1 MADTYTTAGGA
12 FGFRVLQAD
21 NPQLAVPLAD
31 PTFKLFWLAGD
42 AGSNSAQAQGTATG
56 NTYTV
61 GDYGTY
67 WNFEAPYGLN
77 YGRPASGTVLTVEY
91 GVVHNDTVIS
101 TNDTNLVFKARNS
114 GELRFDVDGDLTV
127 PGDILAQEGNDL
139 NLVVYNPTVEGT
151 PGGVT
156 FSVQNRDV
164 MSDSKTTQFDV
175 GPADIVLTTDFAGA
189 RHEWTFD
196 STGTLILPSGGDI
209 VRDGA
214 SVLGSGSANTGNFTF
229 NADTITNGNGLILET
244 DRGTLAIG
252 TQLEVPGV
260 AGHLHISFNGSNINP
275 PAGDLFLGDDYNF
288 VKLPGYELDPAT
300 YGAEIG
306 TNNRGFGPQNVVV
319 STVDELVP
327 LGGVWRFFID
337 PNNYLNL
344 GSLVSIGDTVT
355 TSWGT
360 PITAT
365 ITDIVEDPGLW
376 WIIAVD
382 QDITA
387 GFSGGDTVSI
397 GKSGNSYT
405 WRFGTDGVLTFPGG
419 NMTMGNIQGSE
430 GIWGGA
436 NVQIGTLSQGI
447 SGASVLEWVDKYQD
461 ATSVAAVAVNSLF
474 AANTGAVQIITGAA
488 GPVPEY
494 MWTFDKDGALT
505 LAKDIVVA
513 ANDGHIYI
521 DNSLSSATSIRWV
534 NTYGDSEM
542 FRVYS
547 DSRQDVN
554 NELFQAGFNL
564 ITEPGFY
571 ITTTANVSGIGNN
584 PADDHTW
591 TFRTDGGLR
600 FPDGSIQTTAYTVDS
615 TVWVQDFETVDGA
628 PTDVVAMAT
637 AVEYL
642 TNGDIVA
649 LFDHQEQSPGSS
661 RYSSIGRFNANGT
674 KLWSMRFAGSQYTDG
689 WGLAVDNA
697 DGFIYV
703 AGQTNNDGQP
713 YAAATLTK
721 LNQADGALEW
731 SKIYNAGYTNV
742 NTVVDVAADGNV
754 AVVGYSS
761 NGTDDQIVTT
771 KIDKSDG
778 SVVWS
783 RALDGQGNE
792 EAYGMAVGPA
802 GEVVAVGYMDHIE
815 YPGPVRTILTLTAV
829 PASDPAWTNDL
840 LGVTV
845 GGVSYDITF
854 TAGVPT
860 FSNIVDTT
868 GNYYVGDQLSYIGAS
883 QIGGGADMRVNVA
896 TTTQEDLSNH
906 MLVVKYDSTGTIQW
920 QRAVQVEAGFDCN
933 GADAD
938 IDSTGNIYVCGNFD
952 YNDGVDKNA
961 MIIIKFDSSGVK
973 QWSRKV
979 VGGCNDFAT
988 SIVVGPDDCL
998 YLSAVTGDNG
1008 AGDFSLVVAKYN
1020 LDGTVAW
1027 QRLLDNT
1034 TTWTFVG
1041 DFWFDIGG
1049 GSNLAVRD
1057 GYVAVAGGY
1066 ADPGGTVPHAIVAQ
1080 IDAEGTVFAVGN
1092 YDFRAAS
1099 FSGLLDSSASNITV
1113 TDADK
1118 TASNY
1123 EFAGVDPVS
1132 PMTDYSNFLVGT
1144 LYSSGIGGS
1153 VDRLVSGGNSIVLGT
1168 NGLVTFP
1175 DIDGVKTLWGAVD
1188 EDFYISTTRT
1198 DPGEDAD
1205 LELHAAD
1212 DLRLYAHGDELE
1224 LSANSSVR
1232 IYTDTSDNGY
1242 EWQFGQDG
1250 NLSLPQGSTIGETET
1265 TTVITPPGAAAGQS
1279 LVLRGT
1285 SPTGITSDHPGGFT
1299 DGDTIIITVNP
1310 NNSISV
1316 TGTIDYTFTGD
1327 FGVGGLG
1334 TATTGTL
1341 TFSNEG
1347 TKQLTWTIPV
1357 SSAMTT
1363 FTFTITNS
1371 SGIGIGGMTA
1381 LTLTRTGSSEA
1392 SHIHLVAGNP
1402 ATTDIYLGDD
1412 DQYVKIE
1419 KDGGDVVIGTDANTN
1434 HWRFGDDGDLVLPA
1448 GKTIRNTEGVDLL
1461 ADATSPQYGYFNEMV
1476 NPADGNQVTGE
1487 AVAMDSDGN
1496 SYVSYSYYSDN
1507 DNRNYGGVVKFDSTG
1522 EKLWSVDISSQNSN
1536 AEYPEICSLEYTTT
1550 PGGAVL
1556 IALGSYYD
1564 DDIGKDIAF
1573 MYAINPETGAVGA
1586 SLLDAEMAS
1595 DDGMELKD
1603 GVVGI
1608 DNSSDPFA
1616 VVVGST
1622 YDQKLTKTLTP
1633 LAGSTVDKLYFSWS
1647 EVNAADVPN
1656 GAQLTTQTG
1665 GYYGF
1670 MMNAADV
1677 NALPAGSSGYGLSLT
1692 ISSTESGSYVITRAN
1707 GWGGE
1712 IYGWSTP
1719 VTLTVLGNQLGG
1731 VNGVNDMTF
1740 DFDKSVFNDNSN
1752 NINAA
1757 VSNIQGTPVSDV
1769 YCSAFNGK
1777 DWSTEIG
1784 NALTFDYNLNDQA
1797 FIARFGNNAWSKSLG
1812 TTSWDRMN
1820 SVVVDNAGNTYAAGY
1835 VWNGSRGS
1843 LVVKYNIS
1851 GVEQWAVYID
1861 PSNNTG
1867 NELSSIDL
1875 LADGNLITVDEE
1887 GVVTKLD
1894 KDDGSI
1900 IWQVQADTDP
1910 SWDGDFKGTATPDGD
1925 YIIVNYESDDYTM
1938 YVMRVS
1944 GVDGSSMWNKRITR
1958 TYGGQTGEIYA
1969 EDDFDAQYIDCNDTY
1984 LTIGATSEHPDTG
1997 DKSGLVISFPIDGN
2011 NVDGTYGQYVV
2022 STQSMNWTTE
2032 TTTST
2037 AATVASSPTN
2047 VQVVPSSPS
2056 KTNSTITVNQTT
2068 IGGGVLVSPVIATWT
2083 SPNNNVWRIENYNG
2097 GAAVSYNGGSYDAK
2111 WFDVANSPGGDN
2123 NFRGAVIE
2131 YHAFISGRGTII
2143 GTIHLAND
2151 WTQES
2156 ATHTE
2161 HLSGN
2166 SGLQFVTLWD
2176 CNNNRGQL
2184 YFKMTDGS
2192 NENIMIQWTAKIF
2205 YGDENHC

>member
-1 MADTYTTAGGA
+1 MIGYTGSAGTGGAGNGYTGSVGASGAVGATGPQGASGVAGAVGATGASGAVGATGASGAAGATGAVGDTGATGASGVAGASGATGDVGATGPQGATGASGAVGATGDVGPTGATGPQGNDGTGVSILGSFADLTALTTARPIGGAGDAYILTGNGHLAVWTGSAWNDVGSIQGPQGDVGATGPQGATGPDGATGATGPQGDVGATGATGVAGPGTDQDAQLFTTGTPTFANINITGDVTLSKPVTTTRETITGTLADTFTAPGGA

-21 NPQLAVPLAD
+21 NPQLAIPLAD
-31 PTFKLFWLAGD
+31 ATFKLFWTAGD
-42 AGSNSAQAQGTATG
+42 ANSNLAQAQGTATG
-56 NTYTV
+56 NTYTIS
-61 GDYGTY
+61 DDGTY
-67 WNFEAPYGLN
+67 WSFEAPYGMN
-77 YGRPASGTVLTVEY
+77 NGRPDPATVFTVEY

-127 PGDILAQEGNDL
+127 PGRILGSDPGNAIDL
-139 NLVVYNPTVEGT
+139 SQDLTITSGKTIRINPGS
-151 PGGVT
+151 GGVVSDKIWNFGSDGNIVLPQTNMTASPAPVSWPGIT
-156 FSVQNRDV
+156 FSDGTFQNTAFVGGGSSSTLVNGDFVVAVQSNGSLLLPTGDYQENESRYQGAILSENESSVIYMDV
-164 MSDSKTTQFDV
+164 QTNSQGNV
-175 GPADIVLTTDFAGA
+175 Y
-189 RHEWTFD
+189 
-196 STGTLILPSGGDI
+196 GGM
-209 VRDGA
+209 R
-214 SVLGSGSANTGNFTF
+214 
-229 NADTITNGNGLILET
+229 LET
-244 DRGTLAIG
+244 WNS
-252 TQLEVPGV
+252 VPIDIRTR
-260 AGHLHISFNGSNINP
+260 AGGQGDDIKNWRFDANGS
-275 PAGDLFLGDDYNF
+275 
-288 VKLPGYELDPAT
+288 
-300 YGAEIG
+300 
-306 TNNRGFGPQNVVV
+306 
-319 STVDELVP
+319 
-327 LGGVWRFFID
+327 
-337 PNNYLNL
+337 
-344 GSLVSIGDTVT
+344 
-355 TSWGT
+355 
-360 PITAT
+360 
-365 ITDIVEDPGLW
+365 
-376 WIIAVD
+376 
-382 QDITA
+382 
-387 GFSGGDTVSI
+387 
-397 GKSGNSYT
+397 
-405 WRFGTDGVLTFPGG
+405 LT
-419 NMTMGNIQGSE
+419 
-430 GIWGGA
+430 
-436 NVQIGTLSQGI
+436 
-447 SGASVLEWVDKYQD
+447 
-461 ATSVAAVAVNSLF
+461 
-474 AANTGAVQIITGAA
+474 
-488 GPVPEY
+488 
-494 MWTFDKDGALT
+494 
-505 LAKDIVVA
+505 
-513 ANDGHIYI
+513 
-521 DNSLSSATSIRWV
+521 
-534 NTYGDSEM
+534 
-542 FRVYS
+542 
-547 DSRQDVN
+547 
-554 NELFQAGFNL
+554 
-564 ITEPGFY
+564 
-571 ITTTANVSGIGNN
+571 
-584 PADDHTW
+584 
-591 TFRTDGGLR
+591 

-642 TNGDIVA
+642 ANGDIVA
-649 LFDHQEQSPGSS
+649 LFDHQEQSPVSS
-661 RYSSIGRFNANGT
+661 RYNSVGRFNANGT

-778 SVVWS
+778 SVIWS
-783 RALDGQGNE
+783 RDLNGQGNE
-792 EAYGMAVGPA
+792 QAYGMAIGPT
-802 GEVVAVGYMDHIE
+802 GEVVSVGYMDNIE
-815 YPGPVRTILTLTAV
+815 YPGPVRTILTLTAE

-845 GGVSYDITF
+845 GGVTYDITF
-854 TAGVPT
+854 ANGVPT

-868 GNYYVGDQLSYIGAS
+868 GNHYVGNQLSYVLAS
-883 QIGGGADMRVNVA
+883 QIGGGADMRVNVG

-920 QRAVQVEAGFDCN
+920 QKAVQVETGFDCK

-979 VGGCNDFAT
+979 VGGCDDSAT

-1066 ADPGGTVPHAIVAQ
+1066 ADPGNTVPHAIVAQ
-1080 IDAEGTVFAVGN
+1080 IDAAGTVFAAGN

-1099 FSGLLDSSASNITV
+1099 FNGLLDSSASNITV
-1113 TDADK
+1113 FDADK

-1123 EFAGVDPVS
+1123 SFAGVDPFNISV
-1132 PMTDYSNFLVGT
+1132 DDSNFLVGT
-1144 LYSSGIGGS
+1144 LYSSGIGG
-1153 VDRLVSGGNSIVLGT
+1153 V
-1168 NGLVTFP
+1168 
-1175 DIDGVKTLWGAVD
+1175 
-1188 EDFYISTTRT
+1188 
-1198 DPGEDAD
+1198 
-1205 LELHAAD
+1205 
-1212 DLRLYAHGDELE
+1212 
-1224 LSANSSVR
+1224 
-1232 IYTDTSDNGY
+1232 
-1242 EWQFGQDG
+1242 
-1250 NLSLPQGSTIGETET
+1250 
-1265 TTVITPPGAAAGQS
+1265 
-1279 LVLRGT
+1279 
-1285 SPTGITSDHPGGFT
+1285 
-1299 DGDTIIITVNP
+1299 
-1310 NNSISV
+1310 NNSINNGQYSV
-1316 TGTIDYTFTGD
+1316 SV
-1327 FGVGGLG
+1327 GVDGVVTMTTARGGLEFG
-1334 TATTGTL
+1334 ALPEPGGPTHFHIMRPAGQQGSSDL
-1341 TFSNEG
+1341 YFGDDYNYVKLPAQYGSNQQWQQGVEIGASVNEG
-1347 TKQLTWTIPV
+1347 AV
-1357 SSAMTT
+1357 S
-1363 FTFTITNS
+1363 
-1371 SGIGIGGMTA
+1371 
-1381 LTLTRTGSSEA
+1381 
-1392 SHIHLVAGNP
+1392 VW
-1402 ATTDIYLGDD
+1402 
-1412 DQYVKIE
+1412 K
-1419 KDGGDVVIGTDANTN
+1419 
-1434 HWRFGDDGDLVLPA
+1434 FGADGDLVLPA

-1507 DNRNYGGVVKFDSTG
+1507 DNRRYGGVVKFDSTG

-1536 AEYPEICSLEYTTT
+1536 AEYPEICSLEYATT

-1586 SLLDAEMAS
+1586 SLIDAEMAS

-1633 LAGSTVDKLYFSWS
+1633 LAGSTVNKLYFSWS

-1656 GAQLTTQTG
+1656 GAQLTTQVG

-1692 ISSTESGSYVITRAN
+1692 ISSTQSGSYVITRAN

-1731 VNGVNDMTF
+1731 VNGINDMTF

-1812 TTSWDRMN
+1812 TTSYDRMN
-1820 SVVVDNAGNTYAAGY
+1820 SVVVDNTGNTYAAGY
-1835 VWNGSRGS
+1835 IWNGSRGS

-1958 TYGGQTGEIYA
+1958 TYGGQDGEVYA
-1969 EDDFDAQYIDCNDTY
+1969 EDDFDAQYIDCNATY

-1997 DKSGLVISFPIDGN
+1997 DRSGLVISFPIDGD

-2022 STQSMNWTTE
+2022 STQSMSWTTK

-2047 VQVVPSSPS
+2047 VQVVPSSPT
-2056 KTNSTITVNQTT
+2056 KTDSTFTITQTT
-2068 IGGGVLVSPVIATWT
+2068 IGGGVVVSPVIATWT

-2097 GAAVSYNGGSYDAK
+2097 GAAVSYNGGNNDAK

-2123 NFRGAVIE
+2123 GFRGAIIE
-2131 YHAFISGRGTII
+2131 YHAFIPGRGTII
-2143 GTIHLAND
+2143 GTIHLSND
-2151 WTQES
+2151 FTQEN

-2161 HLSGN
+2161 HLSG
-2166 SGLQFVTLWD
+2166 GGDLQYATLWD
-2176 CNNNRGQL
+2176 CNTNRGQL
-2184 YFKMTDGS
+2184 YFKMTDGQ
-2192 NENIMIQWTAKIF
+2192 NRNIMIQWTAKIF
-2205 YGDENHC
+2205 YGDESYC